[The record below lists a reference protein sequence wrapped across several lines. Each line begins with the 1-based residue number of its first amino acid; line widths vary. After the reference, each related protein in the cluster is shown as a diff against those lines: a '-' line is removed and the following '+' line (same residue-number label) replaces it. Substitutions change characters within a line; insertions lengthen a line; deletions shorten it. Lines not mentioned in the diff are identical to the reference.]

1 MEFIVSKLLITK
13 VALKNKYPKYKI
25 AMKKHYFLLLFFM
38 SLLGY
43 SQVGELQP
51 DGSREVTIKQPAEIV
66 ISGTIKDA
74 TGFNKPNGQII
85 GFDIKGGKPGYAQK
99 WTKDNADFTPTNFN
113 QLLAGKYIVNVTD
126 ANGRFATEKFVIGQ
140 PEKELRVSILGSND
154 IVCNGGTT
162 TLTADPSG
170 GFPNTNANYTF
181 YWDINFLDGTSTSSR
196 NKTVTGKAG
205 VYNLRVYD
213 NANPPNE
220 SSIATLSV
228 TERDAI
234 YVDLQK
240 SIIKNILCK
249 GESTG
254 EIDLNIS
261 GGTGPYTV
269 IWDNN
274 DSNGQKWT
282 GQKRT
287 GLKKGDY
294 YYTIT
299 DSKGCIYSKYATT
312 VSITEPVESL
322 VINTSSQK
330 QPATPTSNDGEIT
343 INASGGTGAYTYIVT
358 KGNGNSS
365 THSSNKISGLGN
377 GIYDVFVKDANGCST
392 NSERFTLKALAIN
405 LVNQKDIK
413 CFGEKSGALTI
424 EATGGG
430 TPYSYSWF
438 QIINDTEKEI
448 PLQTNPSII
457 NLSVGKY
464 RIKLKDETSKEIERD
479 FVITEPQA
487 PLTATSSYTDV
498 SCYGGNNGTITLD
511 IKGGTAGYTVVYKDI
526 NNPAKKIDAT
536 KLIAG
541 TYSYHITDANNC
553 TYKSPTNITISQ
565 NDEITITSIS
575 KTQPTIDTATD
586 GDITINATG
595 GTKKYTYI
603 LKKNGISTE
612 YQTNRITGLGEG
624 TYKVTVRDDNNCTSN
639 IETITLKAL
648 AITLANK
655 FDITCNGANTGNIEV
670 LVSGGKPQYKYRWY
684 FKQNKIDIN
693 YTELVGQITNRAQN
707 LYAGFYKVIVTDNA
721 TISRELIINELIER
735 PAITFAV
742 TTTNV
747 NCFNGSDATITLNIQ
762 GGTGAYTIKWNDGV
776 TTKDRTGI
784 PAGDY
789 SFTITDAN
797 GCSYSTTP
805 TPVKITQPLK
815 PLIIASSN
823 KIEASGYNLENG
835 SIDIVVSDGTFPYTY
850 QWYKGLGKTEMVG
863 KTNPLLNEI
872 GEGTYTV
879 VVTDKNK
886 CKTEATYIVYQP
898 DKLLI
903 TAISQTQAI
912 KCFENKD
919 AILKA
924 TITGGAPIGSLDKD
938 KNYKYRWY
946 NKLTP
951 TIVASTT
958 NPSET
963 LRAGDYTLEVSDGFG
978 NSYTLDSKTI
988 IEPKLLKIDYTQK
1001 NVSCNGGSDAEIAI
1015 DIIGGTGPYKIV
1027 WSTGKNAD
1035 QNKLNNL
1042 IASTYNVTVTD
1053 ANLCQ
1058 AYQEITIDEP
1068 KPMGILVVKTPPSTL
1083 GVDDASIKVTVV
1095 GGTPNYNF
1103 EWFDKT
1109 GKSIYTDSNKESN
1122 SIYNIYVGQYFITI
1136 IDANGCTIE
1145 KRDLDKVDPLFI
1157 KLAQINIVKC
1167 QGDATAS
1174 IKAIAS
1180 GGLPD
1185 YYYKW
1190 YDVANPNVVI
1200 SEEETLINAK
1210 AGTYYVIVTDYF
1222 GKSIQSET
1230 ITITEPTA
1238 LNNSL
1243 SSEYKHCGDGND
1255 WTITSAPS
1263 GGTAPYS
1270 YLWNTGDKTANLVN
1284 VVPGNYSL
1292 SITDNN
1298 GCSITKNINI
1308 VAPEHLSATK
1318 EIKIPTCY
1326 AGSDAT
1332 IIVTPVAGIAPYS
1345 YLWNT
1350 GEKSNVLSN
1359 AAAGD
1364 YTVTIT
1370 DSKSCVITNTYT
1382 IVNPPK
1388 DVIDLGEDITL
1399 CFDQTLT
1406 INATINDDKA
1416 TYLWSSDKGFTS
1428 NKPMISVSEP
1438 ANYTV
1443 VATNKLGCEATDT
1456 IQVLAQQTAISA
1468 EFAIS
1473 SQVFVDEQF
1482 IIVDISKPQ
1491 ADSIEWILPAEAT
1504 VKSKDKD
1511 YAEMSFSKPGEYEIT
1526 MTTKKGNCTAFQTKK
1541 VLVTEGE
1548 YKKSDAT
1555 DLQKKFDMKIYP
1567 NPSNG
1572 IFTVDVT
1579 LDKIIP
1585 GHIKVYSLNNNMVI
1599 ESKSENGKDA
1609 YSFNF
1614 SLSGLPSG
1622 IYFVLFESQQG
1633 NKLRKIIIQ

>member
-1 MEFIVSKLLITK
+1 
-13 VALKNKYPKYKI
+13 
-25 AMKKHYFLLLFFM
+25 M

-43 SQVGELQP
+43 SQVGVLQP
-51 DGSREVTIKQPAEIV
+51 DGSRKVTIKEPLAIV
-66 ISGTIKDA
+66 ISGTEIPA
-74 TGFNKPNGQII
+74 TGAGVTNGRIKNFNI
-85 GFDIKGGKPGYAQK
+85 GGGTPSSTGTYTTL
-99 WTKDNADFTPTNFN
+99 WTKNGNKLSTIDTNN
-113 QLLAGKYIVNVTD
+113 LGAGKYIVNVTD
-126 ANGRFATEKFVIGQ
+126 ANGCIMSESFTITEPDLLEVKLLDNTKITCFGKTGSLKVNVIGGTKIGYSYTWFVKNGVKYDEVFGKTDNN
-140 PEKELRVSILGSND
+140 PTGLIKGTYRV
-154 IVCNGGTT
+154 
-162 TLTADPSG
+162 
-170 GFPNTNANYTF
+170 
-181 YWDINFLDGTSTSSR
+181 
-196 NKTVTGKAG
+196 TVT
-205 VYNLRVYD
+205 D
-213 NANPPNE
+213 NAVPQN
-220 SSIATLSV
+220 SITSGDILLDQND
-228 TERDAI
+228 E
-234 YVDLQK
+234 
-240 SIIKNILCK
+240 IIASPTITHVLCK
-249 GESTG
+249 GELTG
-254 EIDLNIS
+254 AIALDIK
-261 GGTGPYTV
+261 GGTGAYNV
-269 IWDNN
+269 V
-274 DSNGQKWT
+274 WT
-282 GQKRT
+282 DGPITQNRT
-287 GLKKGDY
+287 GLSWGTY
-294 YYTIT
+294 QYTIT
-299 DSKGCIYSKYATT
+299 DKNVTSCSIKGSAI
-312 VSITEPVESL
+312 IGEPNSSL

-330 QPATPTSNDGEIT
+330 QPSTPTSSDGEIT
-343 INASGGTGAYTYIVT
+343 INASGGTGTYTFIVT
-358 KGNGNSS
+358 KVNGTTT
-365 THSSNKISGLGN
+365 THSSNKITGLGD

-392 NSERFTLKALAIN
+392 TSEQFTLKALAIDFISQEN
-405 LVNQKDIK
+405 IK
-413 CFGEKSGALTI
+413 CYGEN
-424 EATGGG
+424 TGTKTVQAVGG
-430 TPYSYSWF
+430 TTPYFYSWF
-438 QIINDTEKEI
+438 QIINGVETQI
-448 PLQTNPSII
+448 PLQI
-457 NLSVGKY
+457 NSKIVNIAAGKY
-464 RIKLKDETSKEIERD
+464 RIKLKDGVSKEIERD
-479 FVITEPQA
+479 FEITQPQA
-487 PLTATSSYTDV
+487 PLTATSSFTNV
-498 SCYGGNNGTITLD
+498 SCYEGNNGTITLD
-511 IKGGTAGYTVVYKDI
+511 IKGGTGTYTVVYTDI
-526 NNPAKKIDAT
+526 KNSAKKIDAT

-541 TYSYHITDANNC
+541 IYSYVITDDNNC
-553 TYKSPTNITISQ
+553 TYNSPANITISQ
-565 NDEITITSIS
+565 NDPVTITSITQ
-575 KTQPTIDTATD
+575 TQPTISTATD
-586 GDITINATG
+586 GDITINAAG
-595 GTKKYTYI
+595 GTKTYTYI
-603 LKKNGISTE
+603 LKKNGINTE
-612 YQTNRITGLGEG
+612 YKTNIISGLGNG
-624 TYKVTVRDDNNCTSN
+624 TYEVTVRDDNNCTSS

-648 AITLANK
+648 DVSFVNK

-670 LVSGGKPQYKYRWY
+670 LVSGGKPLYKYKWY
-684 FKQNKIDIN
+684 FKQNKTDIN
-693 YTELVGQITNRAQN
+693 YTELTGQVTNRAQN
-707 LYAGFYKVIVTDNA
+707 LYAGFYKVVVTDNVN
-721 TISRELIINELIER
+721 ISRELIIAELIER
-735 PAITFAV
+735 PAITCAV

-762 GGTGAYTIKWNDGV
+762 GGTGDYHVVWNDGI

-797 GCSYSTTP
+797 GCLHSTTP
-805 TPVKITQPLK
+805 TPVKIIQPLK

-823 KIEASGYNLENG
+823 KIEASGYRLQNG
-835 SIDIVVSDGTFPYTY
+835 SIEIVASDGTFPYTY
-850 QWYKGLGKTEMVG
+850 QWYKGVGRTEMIG
-863 KTNPLLNEI
+863 KTNPLLNGI

-879 VVTDKNK
+879 VVIDKNK

-898 DKLLI
+898 DELLI
-903 TAISQTQAI
+903 TSISQTQAI

-924 TITGGAPIGSLDKD
+924 TITGGAPIGALDKD
-938 KNYKYRWY
+938 KDYTYRWY

-958 NPSET
+958 NPTET

-978 NSYTLDSKTI
+978 NSYTLDAKTI

-1015 DIIGGTGPYKIV
+1015 DITGGTGPYKIV

-1035 QNKLNNL
+1035 QNKLGNL

-1068 KPMGILVVKTPPSTL
+1068 KPMGILVVKTPPSAL

-1136 IDANGCTIE
+1136 VDANGCTIE

-1167 QGDATAS
+1167 HGDATAS

-1190 YDVANPNVVI
+1190 YDATNPTLVI
-1200 SEEETLINAK
+1200 SEEETLMNAK

-1230 ITITEPTA
+1230 ITISEPTA

-1243 SSEYKHCGDGND
+1243 SSEYTHCGDGND
-1255 WTITSAPS
+1255 WTITSAAS
-1263 GGTAPYS
+1263 GGTTPYS
-1270 YLWNTGDKTANLVN
+1270 YLWNTGDKTPNLIN

-1292 SITDNN
+1292 LITDNN
-1298 GCSITKNINI
+1298 GCRITKNINI
-1308 VAPEHLSATK
+1308 VAPEHLSATN

-1332 IIVTPVAGIAPYS
+1332 ITVTPVAGIAPYT

-1359 AAAGD
+1359 AVAGD

-1370 DSKSCVITNTYT
+1370 DSKDCVITNTYT

-1388 DVIDLGEDITL
+1388 NVIDLGEDITL

-1406 INATINDDKA
+1406 INAAINDDKA

-1428 NKPMISVSEP
+1428 NKPMITVSEP

-1443 VATNKLGCEATDT
+1443 VVTNKLGCEATDT
-1456 IQVLAQQTAISA
+1456 INISAQQTAISA

-1473 SQVFVDEQF
+1473 SQVFVDEKF
-1482 IIVDISKPQ
+1482 IIVDISNPQ

-1526 MTTKKGNCTAFQTKK
+1526 MVTQKGDCTAFQTKK

-1548 YKKSDAT
+1548 YKDPDTT
-1555 DLQKKFDMKIYP
+1555 DLQKKFEMKIYP

-1572 IFTVDVT
+1572 VFTVDVT

-1599 ESKSENGKDA
+1599 DSKSENGKDA